1 MKVSFHTLGCKTNA
15 YETQA
20 IREQMEEAGWE
31 VGEFSEPCDVYII
44 NTCAVTREA
53 ARKSRQMT
61 GRCKRQNPD
70 ALVVVTGCYA
80 QEAGE
85 ELLSDT
91 GADLVVGNGEKTRIL
106 SLITRH
112 LPGAGEP
119 SDHLCLRDLS
129 RCREY
134 ESQSITRQTGHVRVY
149 VKIQD
154 GCDRFCSYCIIPYL
168 RGRSR
173 SRDPEAIL
181 QEVARLAEN
190 GCREIVLTGID
201 ISSYAFSPEET
212 LASLI
217 SRIGQ
222 IPGIERIRLGSLEV
236 GIITKEFMETIQKV
250 KSFCPQFHLSLQSGC
265 DSVLKRMNR
274 HYTTQQYKE
283 AVDLIREYYPDA
295 GITTDIIT
303 GFPGET
309 EEEFEETVR
318 FAQEIQFS
326 RIHVFPYSRRPGT
339 RADRLADQLSH
350 AVKDERARRLISAA
364 QELQEAYEQK
374 LIGNPC
380 EILVEEV
387 FSAPSG
393 STERGREAVY
403 LAGYTP
409 EYVRITAETDMDL
422 RRADQ
427 LTGRIV
433 CVQPEQFRDAILH
446 GRLCNHLA
454 STEKVR

>member
-31 VGEFSEPCDVYII
+31 IGEFSDPCDVYVI

-85 ELLSDT
+85 ELLSET

-106 SLITRH
+106 PMILSCF
-112 LPGAGEP
+112 PGPDAS

-134 ESQSITRQTGHVRVY
+134 ESQSITRQAGHVRVY

-181 QEVARLAEN
+181 QEVTRLAEN

-201 ISSYAFSPEET
+201 ISSYSFSEKEIS
-212 LASLI
+212 LGRLI

-222 IPGIERIRLGSLEV
+222 VPGIERIRLGSLEV
-236 GIITKEFMETIQKV
+236 GIVTREFLDTVQKV
-250 KSFCPQFHLSLQSGC
+250 QSFCPQFHLSLQSGC

-309 EEEFEETVR
+309 EEEFETTVR
-318 FAQEIQFS
+318 FAQEIRFS

-350 AVKDERARRLISAA
+350 AVKDERARRLIAAA
-364 QELQEAYEQK
+364 QKLQQEYEQTW
-374 LIGNPC
+374 IGKPC
-380 EILVEEV
+380 EILVEEAFCV
-387 FSAPSG
+387 ASEIAQY
-393 STERGREAVY
+393 EKEAVF

-422 RRADQ
+422 RKAQ
-427 LTGRIV
+427 EFIGRIV
-433 CVQPEQFRDAILH
+433 CVLPEQFRDGNLH
-446 GRLCNHLA
+446 GSYHADACI
-454 STEKVR
+454 S